1 MNYLS
6 SHTQLKN
13 WMPKSKDF
21 YPSYR
26 NYDVTGKQTTSK
38 LSSAISSGIIKE
50 SDIIRSLNEHGVS
63 TSNKFL
69 EEVIFARLDEIINLI
84 FEKINFDEFTYKK
97 EKSIL
102 IFTGEGS
109 KILDKNSFINSIN
122 FFLKKYPISI
132 LEIKKK
138 SNKFHARHS
147 ANKRTYKYFIINRCS
162 SLVLE
167 KNKAWHIKKKLD
179 INIMK
184 KGAGILKG
192 THNFST
198 FRASSCQ
205 AKSPIKTLKKAI
217 VKKDKNKIV
226 LTFQSKSFLQQ
237 QVRSMVGS
245 LKYLGEGKWNLN
257 DFKKAFL
264 SKRRTMCAP
273 PAPAHGLYLTKV
285 LY

>member
-1 MNYLS
+1 MFKYQIKVEYLG
-6 SHTQLKN
+6 TNFVGWQIQKN
-13 WMPKSKDF
+13 GLSVQEVLQKALSKYF
-21 YPSYR
+21 KKKI
-26 NYDVTGKQTTSK
+26 VITGSGRTDAGVHAIEQ
-38 LSSAISSGIIKE
+38 SAHFKIK
-50 SDIIRSLNEHGVS
+50 
-63 TSNKFL
+63 K
-69 EEVIFARLDEIINLI
+69 A
-84 FEKINFDEFTYKK
+84 
-97 EKSIL
+97 
-102 IFTGEGS
+102 
-109 KILDKNSFINSIN
+109 ILDKNTTINSLN

-147 ANKRTYKYFIINRCS
+147 ANKRTYKYFIVNRCS

-184 KGAGILKG
+184 KGAEILKG

-205 AKSPIKTLKKAI
+205 AKSPIKTLKKAV